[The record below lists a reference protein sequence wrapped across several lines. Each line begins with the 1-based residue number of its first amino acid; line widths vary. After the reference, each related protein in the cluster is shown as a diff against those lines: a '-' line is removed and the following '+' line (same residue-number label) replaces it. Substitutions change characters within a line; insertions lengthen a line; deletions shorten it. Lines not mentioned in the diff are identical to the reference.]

1 MENKKDKIIE
11 LFFIE
16 HLTVKDIAK
25 AVDTSSSYITKII
38 KKDDR
43 YMQEKEYRKSI
54 SKDKRKIAQN
64 EFMRNKREKKKI
76 EDNYSVLKAQHLQA
90 SRELSKASHLTNES
104 YRNWNK
110 SAYKYNPSKKR
121 FEFDKNLGRSSD
133 VPKYIKER
141 R

>member
-76 EDNYSVLKAQHLQA
+76 EDNYSVLKAQHFQA

>member
-38 KKDDR
+38 KKDDT

-64 EFMRNKREKKKI
+64 EFMRNKK
-76 EDNYSVLKAQHLQA
+76 
-90 SRELSKASHLTNES
+90 
-104 YRNWNK
+104 
-110 SAYKYNPSKKR
+110 
-121 FEFDKNLGRSSD
+121 
-133 VPKYIKER
+133 
-141 R
+141 